1 MHAKVYVSVRPP
13 IQGVAQALIIDKNV
27 LKKTSQNA
35 MNDQRILLQFQDY
48 DEQHVLDT
56 VWTGNTT
63 VHNGGFC
70 KG

>member
-48 DEQHVLDT
+48 D
-56 VWTGNTT
+56 
-63 VHNGGFC
+63 
-70 KG
+70 